1 MREQI
6 AESIH
11 PKRSAKEICL
21 THKGKDVNE
30 DLKTLKDLGIL
41 PDTKAVFMITLRTQF
56 ELDEQLK
63 LEDHIDEGQMASA
76 VI

>member
-1 MREQI
+1 M
-6 AESIH
+6 
-11 PKRSAKEICL
+11 
-21 THKGKDVNE
+21 NE